1 MLQEFDS
8 KKVIKV
14 RNGIFRKNEI
24 QQNNISSEIN
34 PSLNCEFPIWI
45 STMIAQ
51 VKEIHDE
58 NEFLRPRKNKNR
70 SLQKIMDYSMH

>member
-1 MLQEFDS
+1 MKAQLIGCDEKITAYMLQEFDS

-45 STMIAQ
+45 STMIA
-51 VKEIHDE
+51 
-58 NEFLRPRKNKNR
+58 R
-70 SLQKIMDYSMH
+70 SVV